1 MNNQVSAKAP
11 VLSARNVQKSFIGG
25 DGTRLDIL
33 LGIDLDVGSGERI
46 AITGTSGTG
55 KSTLLHILG
64 SLDRPSSGQILVD
77 GKAVSELSEDELA
90 EMRNHYVGFVF
101 QFHHLLREFTAL
113 ENVMMPALIAGV
125 AQSEARDRSRELLE
139 EVGVIGR
146 ESHKPRQLSG
156 GEQQRVA
163 VARALVN
170 QPLVLLADEPSG
182 NLDTQTSQRL
192 HDLIFGLRAGRELS
206 MVVVTHN
213 LDLARRADRVL
224 VLQEGRLEL
233 APKEYPGQ

>member
-77 GKAVSELSEDELA
+77 RKAVSELSEDELA
-90 EMRNHYVGFVF
+90 E
-101 QFHHLLREFTAL
+101 LS
-113 ENVMMPALIAGV
+113 LIH
-125 AQSEARDRSRELLE
+125 
-139 EVGVIGR
+139 I
-146 ESHKPRQLSG
+146 
-156 GEQQRVA
+156 
-163 VARALVN
+163 
-170 QPLVLLADEPSG
+170 
-182 NLDTQTSQRL
+182 
-192 HDLIFGLRAGRELS
+192 
-206 MVVVTHN
+206 
-213 LDLARRADRVL
+213 
-224 VLQEGRLEL
+224 
-233 APKEYPGQ
+233 